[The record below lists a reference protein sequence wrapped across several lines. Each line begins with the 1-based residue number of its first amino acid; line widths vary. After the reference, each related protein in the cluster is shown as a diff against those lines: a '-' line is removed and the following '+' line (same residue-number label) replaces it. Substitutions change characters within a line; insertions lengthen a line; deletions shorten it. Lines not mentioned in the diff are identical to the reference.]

1 MRAALDRVDLLV
13 PEPCGELV
21 ALLRREQAQG
31 PAFPEDAGAREEL
44 ALLLE
49 SQGAVAPAAV
59 EQRSA
64 LSSLRH
70 ARALARDRDS
80 ALRLAIAETR
90 LLIKLEDAVAA
101 KQLADSLLRAHQNP
115 GPAEA
120 AQLAGLAA
128 LIGQAGLTAELLR
141 RSAAVDS
148 QQASTG
154 EIFTGDSVLH
164 AAALTLVAN
173 AALGSPADSVSLLA
187 ARVAHLIA
195 GRVRPERQTAARSAF
210 LAPGAVL
217 AFPVVGASTVHR
229 SDIPGGYLLDM
240 QRALARGDTAAARAR
255 YARVR
260 AVRHSRPPTDVDIS
274 STYGEAWVFLG
285 LRDTTA
291 AVAVLDSSLNNLTGL
306 GGNLLDF
313 VPQAAGL
320 VRAMAL
326 RADLAAAAGDTSHA
340 RWWAQRVAI
349 LWRDADRPL
358 KPLVQRMR
366 AIAGA
371 T

>member
-1 MRAALDRVDLLV
+1 M
-13 PEPCGELV
+13 
-21 ALLRREQAQG
+21 
-31 PAFPEDAGAREEL
+31 
-44 ALLLE
+44 
-49 SQGAVAPAAV
+49 APAAV

-70 ARALARDRDS
+70 ARALTKDPDS
-80 ALRLAIAETR
+80 GLRLAIAETR

-154 EIFTGDSVLH
+154 EIFTGDLVLH

-173 AALGSPADSVSLLA
+173 AALGSPADSVSRLA
-187 ARVAHLIA
+187 ARVEHLIA
-195 GRVRPERQTAARSAF
+195 GRVRPDRQTAARSAF

-217 AFPVVGASTVHR
+217 AFPVVGASRLHG

-260 AVRHSRPPTDVDIS
+260 AVRHARPPTDVDIS

-285 LRDTTA
+285 LRDTAA

-340 RWWAQRVAI
+340 RWWAPVAG
-349 LWRDADRPL
+349 RGASA
-358 KPLVQRMR
+358 Q
-366 AIAGA
+366 AAGA
-371 T
+371 AHARDRGGDITL